1 MRTTRRRFL
10 QGVGAG
16 IAAAGASVAA
26 GAIGSDNGG
35 TVRGAAEASVVANRA
50 RHPRRNWVWL
60 TTQPDLPRA
69 QWQKDFAR
77 MRESGIDGVIA
88 EVYDGRHAYW
98 SSARLPVKA
107 ERLEMLLP
115 LARAAGLEVH
125 AWMWCMPCMVEDVMR
140 SHPDWYNVNALG
152 QSALEKPAYVDY
164 YRFLDPANP
173 EVRTWLR
180 AVVAELA
187 AIDGLAGVHLDYIR
201 HPDAILPR
209 GLWAKY
215 GLVQDRVHPQFDY
228 GYTRLSRDRF
238 REAHGVDPLELA
250 DPSTDRRWLQY
261 RLDSVTA
268 LVNEHLVPAA
278 HAARKAISAAVFP
291 GPTLARQMVRQDWG
305 RWQLDAFMPMLY
317 HSFYEA
323 GAEWVGEQTREGVAT
338 VRQPYYAGLFAPAVV
353 APGLTRIVEHALAA
367 GADGVSLFH
376 AYAMDES
383 MWKAFSAA
391 VRTPRP
397 A

>member
-1 MRTTRRRFL
+1 MKTTRRRLL
-10 QGVGAG
+10 QGLGAG
-16 IAAAGASVAA
+16 IAAAGTFGGAQCAIGSGNELRVAA
-26 GAIGSDNGG
+26 GR
-35 TVRGAAEASVVANRA
+35 T
-50 RHPRRNWVWL
+50 RHPRRHWVWL
-60 TTQPDLPRA
+60 TTHPDLSRA
-69 QWQKDFAR
+69 QWQKDFAL

-88 EVYDGRHAYW
+88 EVYDGRHAHW
-98 SSARLPVKA
+98 GSTRLPVKS
-107 ERLEMLLP
+107 ERLEMLMP
-115 LARAAGLEVH
+115 IARAAGLEFH
-125 AWMWCMPCMVEDVMR
+125 AWMWCMPCMVDDVMR
-140 SHPDWYNVNALG
+140 THPDWYNVNGLG

-173 EVRTWLR
+173 EVRAWLR
-180 AVVAELA
+180 ANVAELA
-187 AIDGLAGVHLDYIR
+187 AIDGVAGVHLDYIR
-201 HPDAILPR
+201 HPDAILPK

-228 GYTRLSRDRF
+228 GYTRLSRDLF
-238 REAHGVDPLELA
+238 RKAHGVDPLELE
-250 DPSTDRRWLQY
+250 DPSADRRWLQY

-278 HAARKAISAAVFP
+278 HAANKTISAAVFP

-338 VRQPYYAGLFAPAVV
+338 VRQPYYAGLFVPAVV
-353 APGLTRIVEHALAA
+353 APGLTRLVEHALAA
-367 GADGVSLFH
+367 GADGISLFH

-383 MWKAFSAA
+383 LWKAFSTA
-391 VRTPRP
+391 VRASRT